1 MKSSV
6 LMLLTNKFR
15 PDPRVYREALALSDG
30 GYQVTVLA
38 WDRET
43 GSLPVEEFGSVVVKR
58 ITTRKVRGMASLLLN
73 YPSFCLRLLEAS
85 KKMDLQIV
93 HAHDFDTL
101 LPGLLI
107 SKLRRVPLVYDAHER
122 YSKMIA
128 VDVPPAVC
136 KAVEM
141 VEARLMKRSALF
153 ITINQ
158 AMGDHYRA
166 RASVEAIII
175 ANVIELPDASLV
187 KKHQPSEIIVIIYAG
202 TLEPQ
207 RYLEETVGAVKRME
221 HIEYWVAGSGR
232 FQGLIEKAASETKNI
247 RFLGFLPHEKLM
259 EEMRRS
265 DVVLLLLD
273 PENENYRLAATNK
286 MAEAMAYGIPLITSK
301 RTLSAEIIEGAGC
314 GIAIE
319 WSEENFRQAVDLMRD
334 PDLRNIMGRKGREA
348 AENEY
353 NWGIMRRRLLAA
365 YAKLLDK

>member
-107 SKLRRVPLVYDAHER
+107 SKLRQVPLVYDAHER

-187 KKHQPSEIIVIIYAG
+187 KKHQPSEIIAIIYAG

-207 RYLEETVGAVKRME
+207 RYLEETVEAVKRMD

-348 AENEY
+348 AESEY